1 MSSRHMSRQFP
12 RPLKRIVVKVGSSV
26 VATYKM
32 SPKKA
37 RLKSLT
43 EQISKVF
50 GQGREVI
57 LVSSGAV
64 VLGMGE
70 LKENKRPSDLAGLQA
85 CAAIGQAALMDM
97 YREFFKSYKRKCGQ
111 ILLTWDDFDNRA
123 RYINAKNTMEA
134 LLARG
139 VIPVINENDTIA
151 TEEMKFGDN
160 DRLASM
166 VAGLVKADLL
176 LILSDVDGL
185 YDIKDG
191 NKKFFR
197 EIKEVTAEIEGA
209 VLGKGVSD
217 EKKHIARGG
226 MSAKLEAIKVAT
238 KANIPAIIANGEM
251 DNVLLRAIAGERVGT
266 LFIESEEKIFARKHW
281 ISFGVKPKGVIK
293 IDDGAK
299 NVLLKGGKSLLL
311 PGIIAWDGV
320 FKKEDVVAIQDKDGQ
335 EIARGIINYSVG
347 DLHKI
352 ADKKGKLEAI
362 HYDNMVL
369 SQRS

>member
-1 MSSRHMSRQFP
+1 MHRQFP
-12 RPLKRIVVKVGSSV
+12 RPIKRIVVKVGSSV

-43 EQISKVF
+43 EQICKVF
-50 GQGREVI
+50 DQDREVI

-70 LKENKRPSDLAGLQA
+70 LNERTRPKELAGLQA

-97 YREFFKSYKRKCGQ
+97 YREFFKMRKRQCGQ
-111 ILLTWDDFDNRA
+111 ILLTWDDFDNRN
-123 RYINAKNTMEA
+123 RYINARNTMEA

-185 YDIKDG
+185 YDMKDG
-191 NKKFFR
+191 RKKIFR

-217 EKKHIARGG
+217 EKKHISRGG
-226 MSAKLEAIKVAT
+226 MSGKLEAIKVAT
-238 KANIPAIIANGEM
+238 KASVPAIIANGEM
-251 DNVLLRAIAGERVGT
+251 ENVLLRVLDGERVGT
-266 LFIESEEKIFARKHW
+266 LFMESEDKILARKHW

-293 IDDGAK
+293 IDDGART
-299 NVLLKGGKSLLL
+299 VLLKGGKSLLL
-311 PGIIAWDGV
+311 PGIVEWEGH
-320 FKKEDVVAIQDKDGQ
+320 FKKDDVVAICDRQGQ
-335 EIARGIINYSVG
+335 EIGRGIINYSVG

-352 ADKKGKLEAI
+352 VDRKGQPEAI

-369 SQRS
+369 SQR